1 MEPVETLSELPNTAT
16 ASKPIYMIYNSNL
29 NAGKSKPDSQFTG
42 FPSNQTI
49 HNPSLS
55 PSKNRHTPPPQF
67 SNPYRPP
74 DVNAQRKTK
83 CKSRGSPSFHMQGKP
98 ETDNEPQTG
107 PATALKRKKEKKSP
121 GGRGRGKEA
130 HLTKCTMTVH
140 TRVCMYVHRS
150 RSEKHTTL
158 ACQHD
163 GVV

>member
-74 DVNAQRKTK
+74 DVNAQKKQMQIPWIPILPYAGQTRNRQRTTNGSCK
-83 CKSRGSPSFHMQGKP
+83 CTQ
-98 ETDNEPQTG
+98 
-107 PATALKRKKEKKSP
+107 AKERKKSP